1 MPGDPTRHI
10 VVFPV
15 SESDQLGAWPAGRSA
30 IAILKACSLK
40 AKCKAG
46 TLQHADGTGNPGGLD
61 VAEDE
66 NNLPAGAYFYTP
78 AEGAGVYSTFACGL
92 DKTSRLSCLVAS
104 CHRMLCLMIGPIQ
117 CNMLLLSRFDI
128 GLTSLSG
135 LHLACNQEVLQILC
149 WRLLCSLFVYNAHCQ
164 QRLLLLWQ
172 SECLGQQITLV

>member
-1 MPGDPTRHI
+1 MAGDPNRHI

-78 AEGAGVYSTFACGL
+78 AEGAGVYFTFACSL
-92 DKTSRLSCLVAS
+92 HKTSRLSCLVAS
-104 CHRMLCLMIGPIQ
+104 CHG
-117 CNMLLLSRFDI
+117 MLLRHVWADPVQAAAFVA
-128 GLTSLSG
+128 SL
-135 LHLACNQEVLQILC
+135 IL
-149 WRLLCSLFVYNAHCQ
+149 V
-164 QRLLLLWQ
+164 
-172 SECLGQQITLV
+172 